1 MSFIYIDSACYSIG
15 SGVWLQ
21 QHNTYIQVEEEKNIP
36 LTENRIVICISS
48 KRSTHSA
55 NWYFLGE
62 VNIGEGTLVNDTIE
76 RDNTRGF
83 LKLTIPT
90 SIPNNRLG
98 YYYCSIKI
106 GKDSSGNQYARHTI
120 RISST
125 RTSTLPTT
133 SYITTSK
140 KTTTTKS
147 LITTTPLITQTTVPS
162 TTTTTL
168 NSIPSIQIQLSYT
181 PDYDTVFIGVD
192 DVIVTC
198 VAMTEN
204 NLQLNVS
211 LFDMNNGNLLKKET
225 DNDGRLEIDERIELM
240 KGNLT
245 YKCIAV
251 TEIGSVE
258 AFISIRAESELLEND
273 CNVSLFSGLIDRY
286 RKNEHHY
293 TSIHSIVY

>member
-1 MSFIYIDSACYSIG
+1 M
-15 SGVWLQ
+15 
-21 QHNTYIQVEEEKNIP
+21 
-36 LTENRIVICISS
+36 
-48 KRSTHSA
+48 
-55 NWYFLGE
+55 
-62 VNIGEGTLVNDTIE
+62 IE
-76 RDNTRGF
+76 RDKTRGF

-90 SIPNNRLG
+90 SIPTSRLG
-98 YYYCSIKI
+98 YYYCSIKEY
-106 GKDSSGNQYARHTI
+106 KDLHKVLLVRHTI

-125 RTSTLPTT
+125 QTSTLPTT
-133 SYITTSK
+133 SYITTQEK
-140 KTTTTKS
+140 ATATTTTNS
-147 LITTTPLITQTTVPS
+147 SPITTTPLNTQTTLALS
-162 TTTTTL
+162 TTTTTID
-168 NSIPSIQIQLSYT
+168 SIPPIQIQLSYT
-181 PDYDTVFIGVD
+181 TDYDTVFIGVD

-258 AFISIRAESELLEND
+258 AFISIRAESELLEYD
-273 CNVSLFSGLIDRY
+273 CNISLVRALINRS
-286 RKNEHHY
+286 RKQ
-293 TSIHSIVY
+293 

>member
-1 MSFIYIDSACYSIG
+1 M
-15 SGVWLQ
+15 
-21 QHNTYIQVEEEKNIP
+21 
-36 LTENRIVICISS
+36 
-48 KRSTHSA
+48 
-55 NWYFLGE
+55 
-62 VNIGEGTLVNDTIE
+62 IE
-76 RDNTRGF
+76 RDKTRGF
-83 LKLTIPT
+83 LTLTIPT
-90 SIPNNRLG
+90 SIPTSRLG
-98 YYYCSIKI
+98 YYYCSTKEY
-106 GKDSSGNQYARHTI
+106 KDLHKVLLIRHTI

-125 RTSTLPTT
+125 QTSTLPTT
-133 SYITTSK
+133 SYITTQEK
-140 KTTTTKS
+140 VTATTTTKS
-147 LITTTPLITQTTVPS
+147 LIITTPLITQTSLVPS
-162 TTTTTL
+162 TTTTTIK
-168 NSIPSIQIQLSYT
+168 SIPSIQIQLSYT

-258 AFISIRAESELLEND
+258 AFISIRAESKLLEYN
-273 CNVSLFSGLIDRY
+273 CQFSLCVNPSISKY
-286 RKNEHHY
+286 ENHH
-293 TSIHSIVY
+293 TSIVLRNDNSFTTIFIV

>member
-1 MSFIYIDSACYSIG
+1 MID
-15 SGVWLQ
+15 
-21 QHNTYIQVEEEKNIP
+21 
-36 LTENRIVICISS
+36 
-48 KRSTHSA
+48 
-55 NWYFLGE
+55 
-62 VNIGEGTLVNDTIE
+62 
-76 RDNTRGF
+76 RDKTRGF

-90 SIPNNRLG
+90 STPTSRLG
-98 YYYCSIKI
+98 YYYCSTKEY
-106 GKDSSGNQYARHTI
+106 KDLHKVLLIRHTI
-120 RISST
+120 RISSSQ
-125 RTSTLPTT
+125 TSTLPTT
-133 SYITTSK
+133 SYITTQEK
-140 KTTTTKS
+140 ATATTTTTKS
-147 LITTTPLITQTTVPS
+147 LITTTPLITQTSLVPS
-162 TTTTTL
+162 TTTTTI

-211 LFDMNNGNLLKKET
+211 LFDMNNRNLLKKET

-258 AFISIRAESELLEND
+258 AFISIRAESELLEYNCD
-273 CNVSLFSGLIDRY
+273 QNWAAPLVRWSAFAPAPADIL
-286 RKNEHHY
+286 
-293 TSIHSIVY
+293 

>member
-1 MSFIYIDSACYSIG
+1 MQKFYVHINNFTIYWYSACYSIG

-21 QHNTYIQVEEEKNIP
+21 QLNTYTQVEEEDIS
-36 LTENRIVICISS
+36 LTENRTVICISS
-48 KRSTHSA
+48 RRSTNSA
-55 NWYFLGE
+55 NWYFLGD
-62 VNIGEGTLVNDTIE
+62 VRTGEGTLVNDMIE

-90 SIPNNRLG
+90 SIPNSRLG

-106 GKDSSGNQYARHTI
+106 GKDSPGNQHVRHTI

-125 RTSTLPTT
+125 QTPTLPTT
-133 SYITTSK
+133 SYITISK

-147 LITTTPLITQTTVPS
+147 LITTTPLITQTSLVPS
-162 TTTTTL
+162 TTTTTIK
-168 NSIPSIQIQLSYT
+168 SIPSIQIQLSYT

-204 NLQLNVS
+204 SLQLNVS

-240 KGNLT
+240 KGSLT

-258 AFISIRAESELLEND
+258 AFISIRAESELLEYD
-273 CNVSLFSGLIDRY
+273 CISVLFRALSVD
-286 RKNEHHY
+286 
-293 TSIHSIVY
+293 S

>member
-1 MSFIYIDSACYSIG
+1 M
-15 SGVWLQ
+15 
-21 QHNTYIQVEEEKNIP
+21 
-36 LTENRIVICISS
+36 
-48 KRSTHSA
+48 
-55 NWYFLGE
+55 
-62 VNIGEGTLVNDTIE
+62 IE

-90 SIPNNRLG
+90 SIPTSKLG
-98 YYYCSIKI
+98 YYYCSIKEY
-106 GKDSSGNQYARHTI
+106 KDLHKVLLVRHTI
-120 RISST
+120 RISSIQ
-125 RTSTLPTT
+125 TSTLPTT
-133 SYITTSK
+133 SYITISK

-147 LITTTPLITQTTVPS
+147 LITTTPLITQTSLVPS
-162 TTTTTL
+162 TTTTTID
-168 NSIPSIQIQLSYT
+168 SIPSIQIQLSYT

-192 DVIVTC
+192 EIIVTC

-258 AFISIRAESELLEND
+258 AFISIRAESELLEYD
-273 CNVSLFSGLIDRY
+273 RIAISLVSESID
-286 RKNEHHY
+286 
-293 TSIHSIVY
+293 

>member
-1 MSFIYIDSACYSIG
+1 M
-15 SGVWLQ
+15 
-21 QHNTYIQVEEEKNIP
+21 
-36 LTENRIVICISS
+36 
-48 KRSTHSA
+48 
-55 NWYFLGE
+55 
-62 VNIGEGTLVNDTIE
+62 IE

-90 SIPNNRLG
+90 SIPTSRLG
-98 YYYCSIKI
+98 YYYCSIKEY
-106 GKDSSGNQYARHTI
+106 KDLHKVLLVRHTI

-125 RTSTLPTT
+125 QTSTLPTT
-133 SYITTSK
+133 SYITISK

-147 LITTTPLITQTTVPS
+147 VITTTPLITQTSLVPS
-162 TTTTTL
+162 TTTTTID
-168 NSIPSIQIQLSYT
+168 SIPSIQIQLSYI

-198 VAMTEN
+198 VTMTEN

-258 AFISIRAESELLEND
+258 AFISMPS
-273 CNVSLFSGLIDRY
+273 
-286 RKNEHHY
+286 
-293 TSIHSIVY
+293 

>member
-1 MSFIYIDSACYSIG
+1 M
-15 SGVWLQ
+15 LQ
-21 QHNTYIQVEEEKNIP
+21 QQNRYIQLEERQEIS
-36 LTENRIVICISS
+36 LTENRIVICVSS
-48 KRSTHSA
+48 KGVASDNSA

-62 VNIGEGTLVNDTIE
+62 DTTGEGTIVSDMIE
-76 RDNTRGF
+76 RDNIRGF

-90 SIPNNRLG
+90 SIPTSKLG
-98 YYYCSIKI
+98 YYYCSIEEYTDFTNI
-106 GKDSSGNQYARHTI
+106 EPVRHTI

-125 RTSTLPTT
+125 QTSTLPTL
-133 SYITTSK
+133 YITTQK
-140 KTTTTKS
+140 
-147 LITTTPLITQTTVPS
+147 TTTPLNTQTTFVPS
-162 TTTTTL
+162 TTTTTM

-181 PDYDTVFIGVD
+181 PDYDTVFIGAD

-204 NLQLNVS
+204 SLQLNVS
-211 LFDMNNGNLLKKET
+211 LFDMNNGNLLKRET

-258 AFISIRAESELLEND
+258 AFISIRAKSELLEYD
-273 CNVSLFSGLIDRY
+273 CNISL
-286 RKNEHHY
+286 
-293 TSIHSIVY
+293 V